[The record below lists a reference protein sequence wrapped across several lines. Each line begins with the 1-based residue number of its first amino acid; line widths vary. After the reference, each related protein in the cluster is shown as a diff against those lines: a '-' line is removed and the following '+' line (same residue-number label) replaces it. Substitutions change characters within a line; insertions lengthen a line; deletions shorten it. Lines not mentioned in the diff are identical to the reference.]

1 MSTIQTTQD
10 EIAAMQATLA
20 RHEEDLERLKQWLP
34 ESGDATG
41 SLLQSIIAELTAT
54 RDGISRELSAIHERL
69 DALEAAQANTDR
81 EIAGLKDDVAGLK
94 DAVARLEGAVA
105 RLEGEVASVKGEVAS
120 VKGEVASVKGEV
132 ASVKGEVASVKETL
146 AMLVERTNALVSQYD
161 AMSKTMTV
169 IESRVGNLTGSRLER
184 RVARNIRGTLRRAI
198 GLSQARVLHRDW
210 GETDDDLIDL
220 LDDADER
227 GAITRQEREDV
238 LDADLIA
245 AGANPD
251 GPPAYAVAEIGVTV
265 DSVDINRAARRARTI
280 TKATGAECT
289 AIVVGSE
296 IPDAERERATRAGV
310 AVIAVAT
317 PED

>member
-1 MSTIQTTQD
+1 
-10 EIAAMQATLA
+10 
-20 RHEEDLERLKQWLP
+20 
-34 ESGDATG
+34 
-41 SLLQSIIAELTAT
+41 
-54 RDGISRELSAIHERL
+54 
-69 DALEAAQANTDR
+69 
-81 EIAGLKDDVAGLK
+81 
-94 DAVARLEGAVA
+94 
-105 RLEGEVASVKGEVAS
+105 
-120 VKGEVASVKGEV
+120 
-132 ASVKGEVASVKETL
+132 
-146 AMLVERTNALVSQYD
+146 MLVERTNALVSQYD

-245 AGANPD
+245 AGANSD

-265 DSVDINRAARRARTI
+265 DSVDTNRAARRARTI
-280 TKATGAECT
+280 TKAIGAECI

-310 AVIAVAT
+310 AVIAAAA

>member
-20 RHEEDLERLKQWLP
+20 RHEDDLERLKQWLP

-105 RLEGEVASVKGEVAS
+105 RLEGEVASVKGEVA
-120 VKGEVASVKGEV
+120 G
-132 ASVKGEVASVKETL
+132 VKGEVASVKETL

-251 GPPAYAVAEIGVTV
+251 GQPAYAVAEIGVTV

-310 AVIAVAT
+310 AVIAVAA

>member
-120 VKGEVASVKGEV
+120 VKGEA
-132 ASVKGEVASVKETL
+132 ASVKETL

-251 GPPAYAVAEIGVTV
+251 GQPAYAVAEIGVTV

-280 TKATGAECT
+280 AKATGAECI

-310 AVIAVAT
+310 AVIAVAA